1 MTAAQTVRQDD
12 TTSKL
17 TSALSMFGPNDD
29 LRIFV
34 LYVALAVV
42 IVAIRAAVLNRR
54 RRRQR
59 EQLEAL
65 QRQLQGQRPTP
76 PGQQQPR
83 QPSAPAP
90 NTPWPATRPTSRAP
104 LPIPAAA
111 PRPQSRTLNLDLSAS
126 AFAPITDAEARR
138 LASGLGSALW
148 ANLWFGWRDRIPP
161 ADDPRTAIID
171 KAMVGHGLITPD
183 ELAEIHKV
191 GEQMEALRGDLSTVH
206 HAADRA
212 VEQDREARRQLKEQ
226 RKRESAERKQRHA
239 DAVALRRKTDI
250 VYLGRGVSKGLADRR
265 SHVEKLQSLDLPVL
279 STPADV
285 ADALKVTVPRLR
297 WLAYHSEATE
307 ILHYIRFTVPKKSGG
322 VRELCAPHEDMAAA
336 QEWVLRN
343 ILDKVPLHDAAHGF
357 VAGRSTVTNAA
368 PHVKTGVVINA
379 DLTDFFPTINV
390 NRVIGVFRQLGY
402 SPAASTVLALLCT
415 EAPRRKV
422 TYAGKPLFVASGPRA
437 LPQGACTSPALSNL
451 VARRM
456 DSRLTGIAIR
466 LGFRYTRYADDLTF
480 SAASDEGKVGYLLAR
495 IRHITEDEGF
505 AVNEAKTRILRSGD
519 RQVVTGIVV
528 NDRPGAPRELVRRL
542 RAILHRAQREGL
554 KSQNRENHPHF
565 EAWLRGMVSYVHM
578 INPKQG
584 EPLRAALQNL
594 G

>member
-1 MTAAQTVRQDD
+1 MSWTFLVI
-12 TTSKL
+12 L
-17 TSALSMFGPNDD
+17 ICVVVF
-29 LRIFV
+29 
-34 LYVALAVV
+34 YVAA
-42 IVAIRAAVLNRR
+42 AIADRFGRR
-54 RRRQR
+54 RMQRKMLEDMLRRTSSSSSRTPSSSPAPQTIWP
-59 EQLEAL
+59 AAT
-65 QRQLQGQRPTP
+65 PTGASP
-76 PGQQQPR
+76 A
-83 QPSAPAP
+83 SAPAP
-90 NTPWPATRPTSRAP
+90 AATG
-104 LPIPAAA
+104 AATG
-111 PRPQSRTLNLDLSAS
+111 RPQSRTLNLDLSSS
-126 AFAPITDAEARR
+126 AFAPITDAEAKR
-138 LASGLGSALW
+138 LAGGLGGALW
-148 ANLWFGWRDRIPP
+148 ANLWFGRRDRIPP

-171 KAMVGHGLITPD
+171 RAMVGQGLITPD

-226 RKRESAERKQRHA
+226 KKRESAERKQRHA
-239 DAVALRRKTDI
+239 EAVALRRKTDI

-265 SHVEKLQSLDLPVL
+265 SHVEKLQSLGLPVL

-285 ADALKVTVPRLR
+285 AGALKVTIPRLR

-307 ILHYIRFTVPKKSGG
+307 ILHYVRFTVPKKSGG
-322 VRELCAPHEDMAAA
+322 VRELCAPHEDMATA
-336 QEWVLRN
+336 QEWILRN
-343 ILDKVPLHDAAHGF
+343 ILDKVPVHDAAHGF
-357 VAGRSTVTNAA
+357 VQGRSTVTNAT
-368 PHVKTGVVINA
+368 PHVAAGVVVNS
-379 DLTDFFPTINV
+379 DLTDFFPTITV
-390 NRVIGVFRQLGY
+390 QRVIGVFRQLGY
-402 SPAASTVLALLCT
+402 SPAASTTLALLCT

-456 DSRLTGIAIR
+456 DSRLTGIATK

-480 SAASDEGKVGYLLAR
+480 SASSDEGKVGYLLAR
-495 IRHITEDEGF
+495 IRHITQDEGF
-505 AVNEAKTRILRSGD
+505 AVNEAKTRILRPGD
-519 RQVVTGIVV
+519 RQTVTGIVV
-528 NDRPGAPRELVRRL
+528 NERPGVPRDLVRRL

-565 EAWLRGMVSYVHM
+565 EAWLRGMVAYVHM
-578 INPKQG
+578 VNPKQG